1 MTLTLDLDQIRLLA
15 TLFLAE
21 QEPTDEGVLGVIPA
35 PLLAILDQAQTQTGA
50 ARYTVTLTPDEAA
63 PLAAVVEQELEAA
76 ADEGDLFAMAELQS
90 LLGQLVGDENR

>member
-1 MTLTLDLDQIRLLA
+1 A

-76 ADEGDLFAMAELQS
+76 ADEEQEGLSAQS
-90 LLGQLVGDENR
+90 PAQAPPSSPSSR